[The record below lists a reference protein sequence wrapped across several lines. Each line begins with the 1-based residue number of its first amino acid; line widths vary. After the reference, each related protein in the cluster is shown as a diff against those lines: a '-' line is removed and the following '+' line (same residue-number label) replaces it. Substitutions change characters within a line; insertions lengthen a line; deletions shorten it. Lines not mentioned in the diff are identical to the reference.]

1 MNGEQAQ
8 LFHFWMWW
16 KFQSYIVNNRLFI
29 VCKLMNFPF
38 WMFVSQ
44 IWIFAR
50 FFKVLGIPWVVHL
63 RSPLGVLGV
72 GVVMGGGV
80 YKEAHE
86 NNKK

>member
-1 MNGEQAQ
+1 M
-8 LFHFWMWW
+8 
-16 KFQSYIVNNRLFI
+16 
-29 VCKLMNFPF
+29 
-38 WMFVSQ
+38 
-44 IWIFAR
+44 
-50 FFKVLGIPWVVHL
+50 LGIPWVVHL